1 MEERRSEGRL
11 VDGGFEDYGTL
22 EQMEKLLLH
31 QVVKEIN
38 EHEVVLE
45 NGVRI
50 TIECSESDCCASGR
64 GLFEY
69 SDYEPPIDAVITN
82 FKIHEPIDVP
92 DGDTVVRRNTIT
104 LFHNRNPIVNAN
116 ATTDAGNGGYY
127 YSVTSLVID
136 GIHFPF
142 VDA

>member
-1 MEERRSEGRL
+1 MTEKSNRGKL
-11 VDGGFEDYGTL
+11 VEGGFEEYGTIEQL
-22 EQMEKLLLH
+22 EKSLLH
-31 QVVKEIN
+31 QEVKEIN
-38 EHEVVLE
+38 EHEIVLK

-50 TIECSESDCCASGR
+50 TIECSESDCCAGGG

-69 SDYEPPIDAVITN
+69 SDYNPPIDALITD

-92 DGDTVVRRNTIT
+92 DGDTTFRRNTIT

-116 ATTDAGNGGYY
+116 AHTDAGNGGYY
-127 YSVTSLVID
+127 YSVTSLVVD
-136 GIHFPF
+136 GIHYPF

>member
-1 MEERRSEGRL
+1 
-11 VDGGFEDYGTL
+11 
-22 EQMEKLLLH
+22 MEKLLLH

-38 EHEVVLE
+38 ENEVVLE
-45 NGVRI
+45 NGVRL
-50 TIECSESDCCASGR
+50 TIECSESDCCASRG

-69 SDYEPPIDAVITN
+69 SDYDPHIDAVISN
-82 FKIHEPIDVP
+82 FNIHEPFYDQ
-92 DGDTVVRRNTIT
+92 DRYTVVRRNTIT

-136 GIHFPF
+136 GI
-142 VDA
+142 D

>member
-1 MEERRSEGRL
+1 MVEKHDRGSLTE
-11 VDGGFEDYGTL
+11 VGFGEYGTIEQL
-22 EQMEKLLLH
+22 EEALLY
-31 QVVKEIN
+31 QEVKKID
-38 EHEVVLE
+38 EHEIILK
-45 NGVRI
+45 NGARI
-50 TIECSESDCCASGR
+50 TIECSESDCCAGGG

-69 SDYEPPIDAVITN
+69 SDYNTPIDAVITD

-127 YSVTSLVID
+127 YSVTSLVVD

>member
-1 MEERRSEGRL
+1 MRGKL
-11 VDGGFEDYGTL
+11 VEGGFNEYGTIEQL
-22 EQMEKLLLH
+22 EEALLY
-31 QVVKEIN
+31 QEVKKID
-38 EHEVVLE
+38 EHEIILK
-45 NGVRI
+45 NGTRI
-50 TIECSESDCCASGR
+50 TIECSESDCCAGGG

-69 SDYEPPIDAVITN
+69 SDYGPPIDAVITD

-104 LFHNRNPIVNAN
+104 IFHNRNPIVNAN
-116 ATTDAGNGGYY
+116 ATTDAGNGGFY
-127 YSVTSLVID
+127 YSVTSLVVD

>member
-1 MEERRSEGRL
+1 MTEKSNRGKL
-11 VDGGFEDYGTL
+11 VEGGFEEYGTIEQL
-22 EQMEKLLLH
+22 EESLLYKE
-31 QVVKEIN
+31 VKEIN
-38 EHEVVLE
+38 KHEIVLK

-50 TIECSESDCCASGR
+50 TIECSESDCCASGG

-69 SDYEPPIDAVITN
+69 SDYNPPIDAVITD
-82 FKIHEPIDVP
+82 FRIHEPIDVP

-104 LFHNRNPIVNAN
+104 IFHNRNPIVNAN

-127 YSVTSLVID
+127 YSVTSLVVD
-136 GIHFPF
+136 GIHYPF